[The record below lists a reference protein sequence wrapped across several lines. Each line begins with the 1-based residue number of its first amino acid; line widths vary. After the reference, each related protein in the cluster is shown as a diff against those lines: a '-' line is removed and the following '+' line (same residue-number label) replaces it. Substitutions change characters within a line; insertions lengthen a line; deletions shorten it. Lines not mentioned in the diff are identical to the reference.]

1 MTQTFW
7 QTSLLHLMSFDVLFY
22 EHVLTQF
29 DLHVVRNIQF
39 VTLFTWLGWLSV
51 GHQATPWGLP
61 AQENRRKVLRCK
73 STNYNHSLELLS
85 SLRLISGARLAL
97 IERIYAIIRYVAT
110 FFQPFLS
117 IQNQKF
123 NHLHRY
129 WRGKKF
135 DWSYFL
141 KYGYPRSSLFLE
153 LG

>member
-97 IERIYAIIRYVAT
+97 MERVYAIIRYVTTFSNTFCQYKTRNLTIFTVIGEEKSLIGAT
-110 FFQPFLS
+110 SSNMVILALAYF
-117 IQNQKF
+117 
-123 NHLHRY
+123 
-129 WRGKKF
+129 
-135 DWSYFL
+135 WS
-141 KYGYPRSSLFLE
+141 
-153 LG
+153 